1 MVKLSAFMLL
11 CIVMGSCSNSSKQQ
25 SKESM
30 SINKETVTRYMAG
43 FNEKDHAVILSC
55 LTDDVVWEL
64 PGVYLHSGKAA
75 FDKEIENEGF
85 TGKPIIHVNRLTE
98 QDDVVIAE
106 GTVQATKKDGTVIN
120 LVFCDVF
127 EMENGL
133 VKKLTSYLMAKAA

>member
-1 MVKLSAFMLL
+1 
-11 CIVMGSCSNSSKQQ
+11 
-25 SKESM
+25 M
-30 SINKETVTRYMAG
+30 SLNKETVTRYMAG

-55 LTDDVVWEL
+55 LTEDVVWEL

-127 EMENGL
+127 EMKNGL